1 MATRAIR
8 TRPEGT
14 LAAVF
19 GRIDHI
25 GVAVADL
32 ESAIELHTRAYGMP
46 LVHRE
51 TIAEQGVEAVLLDV
65 GESHVE
71 LLRPLREETPVGRF
85 LAEQG
90 PGPASRRLPGG
101 RTSSAALRRGARGGT
116 AADRRDAAHRHPGDA
131 GRVPASRD
139 GRRRPDRAR
148 PARGGT
154 LSPNAV
160 RRTAVGFQGGQVLSL
175 RLSEEVLNSLRE
187 TLKEGKERWL
197 EVEASDGAVLV
208 DIGQVVYLRVESD
221 EHRIGF

>member
-1 MATRAIR
+1 M
-8 TRPEGT
+8 
-14 LAAVF
+14 F

-71 LLRPLREETPVGRF
+71 LLRPLSEESPVGRF
-85 LAEQG
+85 LAKKG
-90 PGPASRRLPGG
+90 PGLHHVAYQVEDVH
-101 RTSSAALRRGARGGT
+101 AALGAARRGGA

-131 GRVPASRD
+131 GRVPASRH

-154 LSPNAV
+154 LSPNVV

-175 RLSEEVLNSLRE
+175 RLTDDVLSSFRE
-187 TLKEGKERWL
+187 TLKQGKDRWL

-221 EHRIGF
+221 EQRIGF